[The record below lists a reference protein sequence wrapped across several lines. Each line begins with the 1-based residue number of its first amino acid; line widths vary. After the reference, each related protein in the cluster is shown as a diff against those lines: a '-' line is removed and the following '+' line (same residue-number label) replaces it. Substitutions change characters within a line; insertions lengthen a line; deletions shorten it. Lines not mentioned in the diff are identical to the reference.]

1 MSTFKDFLNEKEVF
15 SSDMGQIK
23 NMSMNIGK
31 ESAKLLSKIKGKTEN
46 QIDPKELADDVLKV
60 AKTIDSLLAYSKKQY
75 DRIAELSNS
84 LHTSGYYEFSLKDTI
99 RALEELSKSHN

>member
-23 NMSMNIGK
+23 DMSMNIRK
-31 ESAKLLSKIKGKTEN
+31 ESTKILSKIKGKAED

-60 AKTIDSLLAYSKKQY
+60 AKTVDSLLAYSKKQY
-75 DRIAELSNS
+75 NRITELSNS
-84 LHTSGYYEFSLKDTI
+84 LHTSGYYEFSLEDTI
-99 RALEELSKSHN
+99 RALEELSKSYK